1 MYAYRNIFG
10 RCVITDKI
18 IWYIY
23 SVFKVSNG
31 QHPVQGN
38 PCPEKAGRHR
48 PSHPSSL
55 FLSLTRLLFFYH
67 MRATFVLEYDGI
79 GDYNKTHRVIPVPF
93 VPDGGDVIKVGN
105 EIRASESGV
114 DVDNTVF
121 LINQAVTSPGSVF
134 AFSAWFRSNKNLAFQ
149 IWTPVNGT
157 NSYRLKWQLPVT
169 PSVTQQQEDVSRFS
183 WWRHQM
189 ETVSASLAL
198 CEGITG
204 GFPPKASDAE
214 LWYFF
219 YLRLNKRSSKQ
230 SIRRWFKT
238 PLRPLWRQCNVNC
251 FPCAVYKNRR
261 NFFGPAVDHQWR
273 KFGWSGQ
280 YRPLRRWGNVLCT
293 FDNIRFC
300 WCYIYLDTLHSGK

>member
-1 MYAYRNIFG
+1 MYSKLVTAN
-10 RCVITDKI
+10 
-18 IWYIY
+18 IWYRATRARKRQAAI
-23 SVFKVSNG
+23 G
-31 QHPVQGN
+31 HPIPHHYFYPWLGYY
-38 PCPEKAGRHR
+38 
-48 PSHPSSL
+48 
-55 FLSLTRLLFFYH
+55 FFYH

-219 YLRLNKRSSKQ
+219 
-230 SIRRWFKT
+230 
-238 PLRPLWRQCNVNC
+238 
-251 FPCAVYKNRR
+251 
-261 NFFGPAVDHQWR
+261 
-273 KFGWSGQ
+273 
-280 YRPLRRWGNVLCT
+280 
-293 FDNIRFC
+293 
-300 WCYIYLDTLHSGK
+300 